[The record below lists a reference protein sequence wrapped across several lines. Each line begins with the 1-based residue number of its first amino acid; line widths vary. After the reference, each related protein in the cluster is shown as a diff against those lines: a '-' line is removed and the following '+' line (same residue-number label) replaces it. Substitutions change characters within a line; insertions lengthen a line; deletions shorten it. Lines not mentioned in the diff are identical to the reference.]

1 MEIWLFYSVEI
12 ESSNKCK
19 NMKNQILKTFYFG
32 DFSDFPIPSPI
43 FLHFKKYPS
52 VSHGNLTFLH
62 HWR

>member
-43 FLHFKKYPS
+43 FLHLKKNIFKWKFDFF
-52 VSHGNLTFLH
+52 TQ
-62 HWR
+62 WR

>member
-43 FLHFKKYPS
+43 FLHFKNIS
-52 VSHGNLTFLH
+52 F
-62 HWR
+62 